1 MKTAIFAGI
10 AVAHAAQQSKTR
22 PVMKIVRLLQ
32 DMQVELQTELEDDKA
47 VFEKLQCWCKTG
59 GEDKKSEIEMCKATI
74 ANLNSSNDG
83 LVAKMEELK
92 EKRKV
97 TLDEVNANHAS
108 KTEADEQRIKENK
121 AFQGEETD
129 LIEAVKACKQALI
142 VLGNKAASLTQVRDA
157 VRSLQLARIPQMVT
171 GSTMDRRSLDTLK
184 QFLGEGTSFL
194 QIPGMKSYA
203 PQSGQIVGILD
214 QMQVDFE
221 KNLKSLQEKEA
232 KAVSE
237 YEAMTAAKEDEIKA
251 GRETVTQID
260 SDLASLLEKHAEQAK
275 EIKDTQEQQSNAETF
290 LATLEEKCANAEA
303 DFEKRV
309 KDRMVEI
316 TAVEDTIKILNDDE
330 AFDAFD
336 KSLNHEDQTGSAVG
350 FLQTDSENRRE
361 RASAVLRGAAMV
373 GLASKVQLDAFTE
386 VKAEIDK
393 LVAEYK
399 KQSADEI
406 VQRDECIAD
415 FNENEKETTHNYDK
429 KDALETKIADLTKTI
444 ETATADK
451 AEAAK
456 EIEET
461 KVMMKRA
468 SDNREKE
475 NFDNVNTVQAQRVT
489 QTILQKAL
497 DRMKEAYAFLQ
508 GPGAPHTQT
517 SATKT
522 DPGNGP
528 AKFKQYDENAGG
540 KRVLTMLE
548 DVLSD
553 SKQMENEALNSET
566 NAQAA
571 YEILIKDSNKL
582 IVTNTKKITN
592 LSETLAKAKESLS
605 QAKTD
610 LVDTVGVLGELNDV
624 KGALHKSCDYLLKNF
639 EVRQAARS
647 AEIDAMIEAKNIL
660 SGMK

>member
-1 MKTAIFAGI
+1 MKTALFAGI

-59 GEDKKSEIEMCKATI
+59 GEDKKNEIEMCKATI

-92 EKRKV
+92 EKRKA

-237 YEAMTAAKEDEIKA
+237 YEAMSAAKQDEIKA

-260 SDLASLLEKHAEQAK
+260 SDLAALLEKHAAQAK

-303 DFEKRV
+303 DYEKRV

-350 FLQTDSENRRE
+350 FLQTDSENRRD

-399 KQSADEI
+399 KQNEDEI
-406 VQRDECIAD
+406 AQRDECIAD
-415 FNENEKETTHNYDK
+415 FNDNDRETTHNYDK

-444 ETATADK
+444 ETSTADK

-468 SDNREKE
+468 SENREKE

-548 DVLSD
+548 DVMSD

-605 QAKTD
+605 QSKAD

-624 KGALHKSCDYLLKNF
+624 KGALHKSCDYLMKNF